1 MGDRIIVPTH
11 DAFCCKEVGSDKRV
25 YIKKETKNNELVW
38 AIYSPDGEC
47 MAQTG
52 SREMAMA
59 LVRQNDL
66 TAAQVH

>member
-1 MGDRIIVPTH
+1 MSDRIVVTAQ
-11 DAFCCKEVGSDKRV
+11 DAFCAEEVGEDDRV
-25 YIKKETKNNELVW
+25 YIKKEAQNNELVW
-38 AIYSPDGEC
+38 AIYSPEGER

>member
-1 MGDRIIVPTH
+1 MSDKIIVATQ
-11 DAFCCKEVGSDKRV
+11 DTFCSEEVGEDDRV
-25 YIKKETKNNELVW
+25 YIKKEAQKNGLVW
-38 AIYSPDGEC
+38 AIYSPEGEC